1 MKDGIMLIDK
11 PTGMTS
17 HDVVAI
23 ARRKLKIKKIGHS
36 GTLDPVATGILVL
49 LVGKD
54 TKLFAKFVHFDKEYE
69 ATLRLGTVTSTG
81 DSQGRV
87 LVEKD
92 IVHLSDDIVRQA
104 CNKFIGERD
113 QIPPMVS
120 AIKYQGKR
128 LYELARKGI
137 EIERKARRIRIY
149 DLRITRMALP
159 EVDFYVKCTKGTYI
173 RRLGEEIG
181 EELGVGGF
189 ISSIRRISLGPFCIR
204 EAIAIEDIH
213 ESHLR
218 PWRF

>member
-11 PTGMTS
+11 PAGMTS

-54 TKLFAKFVHFDKEYE
+54 TKLFTKFVHFDKEYE
-69 ATLRLGTVTSTG
+69 ATLRLGIVTSTG

-87 LVEKD
+87 LLEKD
-92 IVHLSDDIVRQA
+92 IAHLSDEVVRQA
-104 CNKFIGERD
+104 CSKFIGERD

-120 AIKYQGKR
+120 AIKHQGKR

-137 EIERKARRIRIY
+137 EVERKARRIRIY
-149 DLRITRMALP
+149 DLRITRLLLP

-189 ISSIRRISLGPFCIR
+189 ISSIRRISLGPFFIR
-204 EAIAIEDIH
+204 EAIRIEDID

-218 PWRF
+218 PWRY